1 MGIFDRFISFFT
13 GRSSYLVTQG
23 AKSSWPSATAD
34 NSDIIESIIHC
45 NATHAS
51 KGQVLHVVVDDQGRT
66 KNILRSSSYSKLF
79 RQPNPYMTP
88 RDFMYVMR
96 RQAERTN
103 TAMAYIEWDARMK
116 PVEIWPIAYR
126 KWEIQKIVDAPGYAV
141 VFNDMDGIEHKMH
154 LEDVVIVRNR
164 YDGSGMSGSGME
176 AIEKVLELQNDVDEG
191 VKDALTI
198 SNKIH
203 GILHHKKAM
212 LADESVKESQAA
224 FVERMKDAAR
234 NGGIVVTD
242 SMEEYQNIAITP
254 YNTNAALT
262 NLITGRL
269 YAYYQTPLE
278 VVNNTAS
285 EQVMQ
290 NYYSAVIEPWWIA
303 LAQAL
308 TNALFTRTQRDYGN
322 KIMVYGSELAG
333 ASWQTKL
340 NILDKVKETGD
351 LTRNERREILGYAP
365 VEGGDEF
372 EVSLN
377 FIKDSDQSA
386 YQMQKMEDDVAQKEE
401 DEQTDD
407 QTDEQEEQDDAGE
420 E

>member
-23 AKSSWPSATAD
+23 ARSSWPSATAD

-51 KGQVLHVVVDDQGRT
+51 KGQVFHVVMDEKGRT
-66 KNILRSSSYSKLF
+66 KNILRSSPYSKLF
-79 RQPNPYMTP
+79 RQPNPYMST
-88 RDFMYVMR
+88 RDMMYVMR

-103 TAMAYIEWDARMK
+103 TAMAYIEWDDRMK
-116 PVEIWPIAYR
+116 PREIWPIAYR

-141 VFNDMDGIEHKMH
+141 VFTDMDGIEHKVH

-203 GILHHKKAM
+203 GILRQKKAM
-212 LADESVKESQAA
+212 LSNDDVKKAQDD
-224 FVERMKDAAR
+224 FIERMKEAAK
-234 NGGIVVTD
+234 NGGIVATD
-242 SMEEYQNIAITP
+242 SMEEYKDISVTP
-254 YNTNAALT
+254 YNTNAATT
-262 NLITGRL
+262 NIITGRL

-290 NYYSAVIEPWWIA
+290 NYYTSVIEPWWLA

-322 KIMVYGSELAG
+322 KIVVYGAELAG

-386 YQMQKMEDDVAQKEE
+386 YQMGKMEEEESEESDKSEDKEG
-401 DEQTDD
+401 DE
-407 QTDEQEEQDDAGE
+407 DAGE
-420 E
+420 S

>member
-1 MGIFDRFISFFT
+1 MGIFDSFIRFFK
-13 GRSSYLVTQG
+13 GRSWFLASRG

-34 NSDIIESIIHC
+34 NSDIIASVIHC

-51 KGQVLHVVVDDQGRT
+51 KGQVLHVVMDEQGRT
-66 KNILRSSSYSKLF
+66 KNILRSSVYSKLF

-96 RQAERTN
+96 QQAERTN
-103 TAMAYIEWDARMK
+103 TAMAYIEWDEKMH
-116 PVEIWPIAYR
+116 PVSIWPIAYR

-141 VFNDMDGIEHKMH
+141 VFSDIDGEVHKLR

-176 AIEKVLELQNDVDEG
+176 AIEKVLQLQDYVDEG
-191 VKDALTI
+191 VQDSLTI

-203 GILHHKKAM
+203 GILHQKKAM
-212 LADESVKESQAA
+212 LADDKVKESQRA
-224 FVERMKDAAR
+224 FIERMKEAAKD
-234 NGGIVVTD
+234 GGIVVTD
-242 SMEEYQNIAITP
+242 SMEEYQNINVNP
-254 YNTNAALT
+254 YNVNAAT
-262 NLITGRL
+262 TGLITNRL
-269 YAYYQTPLE
+269 YAFYQTPLE

-308 TNALFTRTQRDYGN
+308 TNALFSRKQRDYGN
-322 KIMVYGSELAG
+322 KIVIYGSELAG

-351 LTRNERREILGYAP
+351 LSTNERREILGYPP

-377 FIKDSDQSA
+377 YVQKSDQSD
-386 YQMQKMEDDVAQKEE
+386 YQMQQKQEKQEKEEPSEE
-401 DEQTDD
+401 DEDKE
-407 QTDEQEEQDDAGE
+407 DEDAGE
-420 E
+420 S

>member
-23 AKSSWPSATAD
+23 ARSSWPSATAD

-51 KGQVLHVVVDDQGRT
+51 KGQVFHVVMDEKGRT
-66 KNILRSSSYSKLF
+66 KNILRSSPYSKLF
-79 RQPNPYMTP
+79 RQPNPYMTT
-88 RDFMYVMR
+88 RDMMYVMR

-103 TAMAYIEWDARMK
+103 TAMAYIEWDDRMK
-116 PVEIWPIAYR
+116 PTEIWPIAYR

-141 VFNDMDGIEHKMH
+141 VFTDMDGIEHKVH

-203 GILHHKKAM
+203 GILRQKKAM
-212 LADESVKESQAA
+212 LSNEDVKKAQEE
-224 FVERMKDAAR
+224 FIERMKEAAKD
-234 NGGIVVTD
+234 GGVVTTD
-242 SMEEYQNIAITP
+242 SMEEYKDISVTP
-254 YNTNAALT
+254 YNTNAATT
-262 NLITGRL
+262 NIITGRL

-290 NYYSAVIEPWWIA
+290 NYYTSVIEPWWLA

-322 KIMVYGSELAG
+322 KIVVYGAELAG

-340 NILDKVKETGD
+340 QILDKVKETGD
-351 LTRNERREILGYAP
+351 LSRNERREILGYAP
-365 VEGGDEF
+365 VEGGDDF

-386 YQMQKMEDDVAQKEE
+386 YQMSKMKEE
-401 DEQTDD
+401 ESEESDKSEDKEGDE
-407 QTDEQEEQDDAGE
+407 DAGE
-420 E
+420 S

>member
-1 MGIFDRFISFFT
+1 MS
-13 GRSSYLVTQG
+13 QG
-23 AKSSWPSATAD
+23 ARSSWPAATAD

-51 KGQVLHVVVDDQGRT
+51 KGQVFHVVMDDQGRT
-66 KNILRSSSYSKLF
+66 KNILRSSPYSKLF
-79 RQPNPYMTP
+79 RQPNPYMST

-103 TAMAYIEWDARMK
+103 TAMAYIEWDNRMK
-116 PVEIWPIAYR
+116 PAEIWPIAYR

-141 VFNDMDGIEHKMH
+141 VFSDMDGLEHKMR

-176 AIEKVLELQNDVDEG
+176 AIEKVLQLQDYVDEG
-191 VKDALTI
+191 VQEALTI

-203 GILHHKKAM
+203 GILHQKKAM
-212 LADESVKESQAA
+212 LSGDDVKKSQAA
-224 FVERMKDAAR
+224 FIERMKEAAR
-234 NGGIVVTD
+234 DGGIVVTD
-242 SMEEYQNIAITP
+242 SMEEYKDINVTP
-254 YNTNAALT
+254 YNVNAAT
-262 NLITGRL
+262 SGLITGRL
-269 YAYYQTPLE
+269 YAFYQTPLE

-285 EQVMQ
+285 EQIMQ
-290 NYYSAVIEPWWIA
+290 NYYTSVIEPWWLS

-322 KIMVYGSELAG
+322 KIVIYGAELAG

-351 LTRNERREILGYAP
+351 LTRNERREILGYPP
-365 VEGGDEF
+365 VDGGDEF

-377 FIKDSDQSA
+377 FIQGSDQSA
-386 YQMQKMEDDVAQKEE
+386 YQMGKMAEEQEDTTNEDEDNKEDEE
-401 DEQTDD
+401 DASET
-407 QTDEQEEQDDAGE
+407 
-420 E
+420 

>member
-23 AKSSWPSATAD
+23 ARSSWPSATAD

-51 KGQVLHVVVDDQGRT
+51 KGQVFHVVMDEKGRT
-66 KNILRSSSYSKLF
+66 KNILRSSPYSKLF
-79 RQPNPYMTP
+79 RQPNPYMTT
-88 RDFMYVMR
+88 RDMMYVMR

-103 TAMAYIEWDARMK
+103 TAMAYIEWDDRMK
-116 PVEIWPIAYR
+116 PTEIWPIAYR

-141 VFNDMDGIEHKMH
+141 VFTDMDGIEHKVH

-191 VKDALTI
+191 VKEALTI

-203 GILHHKKAM
+203 GILRQKKAM
-212 LADESVKESQAA
+212 LSNEDVKKAQEE
-224 FVERMKDAAR
+224 FIERMKEAAKD
-234 NGGIVVTD
+234 GGVVTTD
-242 SMEEYQNIAITP
+242 SMEEYKDISVTP
-254 YNTNAALT
+254 YNTNAATT
-262 NLITGRL
+262 NIITGRL

-290 NYYSAVIEPWWIA
+290 NYYTSVIEPWWLA

-322 KIMVYGSELAG
+322 KIVVYGAELAG

-340 NILDKVKETGD
+340 QILDKVKETGD

-365 VEGGDEF
+365 VEGGDDF

-386 YQMQKMEDDVAQKEE
+386 YQMSKMKEE
-401 DEQTDD
+401 ESEESDKSEDKEGDE
-407 QTDEQEEQDDAGE
+407 DAGE
-420 E
+420 S

>member
-1 MGIFDRFISFFT
+1 MGIFDRFIRFFT

-23 AKSSWPSATAD
+23 ARSSWPSATAD

-51 KGQVLHVVVDDQGRT
+51 KGQVFHVVMDEQGRT
-66 KNILRSSSYSKLF
+66 KNILRSSPYSKLF
-79 RQPNPYMTP
+79 RQPNPYMTT
-88 RDFMYVMR
+88 RDMMYVMR

-103 TAMAYIEWDARMK
+103 TAMAYIEWDDRMK
-116 PVEIWPIAYR
+116 PTEIWPIAYR

-141 VFNDMDGIEHKMH
+141 VFTDMDGIEHKVH

-203 GILHHKKAM
+203 GILRQKKAM
-212 LADESVKESQAA
+212 LSNDDVKKAQDN
-224 FVERMKDAAR
+224 FIERMKEAAKK
-234 NGGIVVTD
+234 GGIVVTD
-242 SMEEYQNIAITP
+242 SMEEYKDISVTP
-254 YNTNAALT
+254 YNTNAATT
-262 NLITGRL
+262 NIITGRL

-290 NYYSAVIEPWWIA
+290 NYYTSVIEPWWLA

-322 KIMVYGSELAG
+322 KIVVYGSELAG

-340 NILDKVKETGD
+340 QILDKVKETGD

-386 YQMQKMEDDVAQKEE
+386 YQMGKMEEEESEESDKSEDKEG
-401 DEQTDD
+401 DE
-407 QTDEQEEQDDAGE
+407 DAGE
-420 E
+420 S